1 MAEVTPSGCQV
12 GKRWG
17 WVEARDQSGDL
28 SRIQAKDDSVS
39 DQGSSSR
46 PGGVLETES

>member
-1 MAEVTPSGCQV
+1 MTPSGCQV

-17 WVEARDQSGDL
+17 RVEARDQSGGL

-39 DQGSSSR
+39 DQGSSSG
-46 PGGVLETES
+46 PDGILETESW